1 MNRALQ
7 KCKNMNCIIKEE
19 QLVIQY
25 NPGKGAWTYHLRIP
39 NTKDIKGKWGD
50 IKVSGLIDNY
60 KVERKNLAPT
70 KGSDKILSIN
80 NIIRQAIYKSAGDT
94 VTVTLYL
101 DPNNQSVDQASIL
114 ECFQEAAVLDRFQL
128 LSAEEKKSII
138 NSILALPNEDKQ
150 VEKILY
156 YIGRF

>member
-1 MNRALQ
+1 
-7 KCKNMNCIIKEE
+7 MNCIVKEE

-25 NPGKGAWTYHLRIP
+25 NPGKGAWTYHLQIP

-60 KVERKNLAPT
+60 QVERKNLAPT

-80 NIIRQAIYKSAGDT
+80 NTIRQAIYKSAGDT

-101 DPNNQSVDQASIL
+101 DPNHQSVDQASIL
-114 ECFQEAAVLDRFQL
+114 ECFQEAAVLERFQL
-128 LSAEEKKSII
+128 LPAEEKESII

-156 YIGRF
+156 YISKFQ